1 MPVSI
6 TRHTG
11 DKLITIASGNTQ
23 SSVIAV
29 QGFSL
34 ATLHIPAA
42 LKGNLRYRVSPTD
55 HTLASGNFYRMCD
68 DVSTQ
73 VIQSIVGVTKPAAI
87 AVRPEV
93 LACRAF
99 RLSLTT
105 AQSGHKVLH
114 LRVMG

>member
-1 MPVSI
+1 MPI
-6 TRHTG
+6 PINRDTG
-11 DKLITIASGNTQ
+11 DQLVTIASGNTQ

-29 QGFSL
+29 QGFTL
-34 ATLHIPAA
+34 ATLHLPAA
-42 LKGNLRYRVSPTD
+42 LKGNLRYRVAPTD
-55 HTLASGNFYRMCD
+55 RAFRSGNYYRLCD

-73 VIQSIVGVTKPAAI
+73 IIQSTVTVGKPAAV

-93 LACRAF
+93 MACRAF
-99 RLSLTT
+99 KLSMTT